1 MAERPA
7 LRPRRLLEAA
17 FVAAVGAAILWCG
30 WGLWY
35 DRQMPGR
42 LERVHLGM
50 DRKSAEAILGRPGWE
65 GACGARIASLPREG
79 CARELGWSS
88 PFALV
93 VPKHYLVQLDRDGRV
108 IEAEVIA
115 GP

>member
-7 LRPRRLLEAA
+7 WLRPVEAA
-17 FVAAVGAAILWCG
+17 FAAAVAAGMAWCA

-35 DRQMPGR
+35 DRQMPDR

-50 DRKSAEAILGRPGWE
+50 DRQSAEAILGRPDWE
-65 GACGARIASLPREG
+65 GGCGARIASLPREG
-79 CARELGWSS
+79 CALELGYSS
-88 PFALV
+88 PFALI

>member
-1 MAERPA
+1 MAERRA
-7 LRPRRLLEAA
+7 WRRPLETA
-17 FVAAVGAAILWCG
+17 FVAGVGAGMLWCA
-30 WGLWY
+30 WGFWQ

-50 DRKSAEAILGRPGWE
+50 DRKSAEAILGRPDWE
-65 GACGARIASLPREG
+65 GECGARIASLPREG
-79 CARELGWSS
+79 CARELGYASA
-88 PFALV
+88 FALI

-115 GP
+115 AP

>member
-1 MAERPA
+1 MAERVA
-7 LRPRRLLEAA
+7 WRPRRLIETA
-17 FVAAVGAAILWCG
+17 FVAAVAAGVAWCG

-50 DRKSAEAILGRPGWE
+50 DRKSAEAILGRPDWE
-65 GACGARIASLPREG
+65 GDCGARIASLPREG
-79 CARELGWSS
+79 CARELGYAS
-88 PFALV
+88 PFALI

-115 GP
+115 AQ

>member
-1 MAERPA
+1 MAE
-7 LRPRRLLEAA
+7 PRRRRWAEYGLAA
-17 FVAAVGAAILWCG
+17 AVAAGIAWVA
-30 WGLWY
+30 WGFWY

-50 DRKSAEAILGRPGWE
+50 DRRSAEAILGRPDWE
-65 GACGARIASLPREG
+65 GVCGARIASLPREG
-79 CARELGWSS
+79 CAMELGWSS
-88 PFALV
+88 PFALL